1 MNLVTN
7 NKEQNELLK
16 IQASIQTKVFYA
28 KNLQTVSLHEVF
40 NEIKTSDEL
49 NKLTVQLRAIQNEE
63 EQREFKK
70 NNLPYF
76 VIATFNDAYRKN
88 INLKSSSFLV
98 YDYDH
103 LDEKLEEMKAQ
114 LKNDMKVF
122 AFFVS
127 PRGNGLKV
135 IYKLKNEIADHNIFS
150 SIYKHYAAKFNI
162 DLGAEPDKT
171 SDAARACFFS
181 YDPDLYVNAD
191 ALPLETEGFITEK
204 SIKPQKSISGING
217 TVPGNRT
224 PTAAHLIGTFIA
236 KGIDMEMALDLLLA
250 WNQQNIPPL
259 PDKKIRDTVTDM
271 YKLYQKE
278 KELLPVKFKE
288 RNNSYLKTIKKGKE
302 FDEIMITSFKIVPK
316 ELLVLETSDCLKC
329 DIISSQGNTY
339 KDVLIENVDW
349 HTKQKFLKALGHQ
362 DCVFLGSENDLQAL
376 CQFTQLNIPLRKTG
390 TKVVGLKDDIWVVEG
405 LNITADKI
413 SDELSIV
420 PFEKGSDAFY
430 HRIKYKT
437 LPATE
442 YNSMIGCFY
451 DNILKINESNK
462 ILPYLGW
469 IFAVPLKQRIQAIT
483 GSFPLLFHHGGQG
496 SGKTSQAELFARLCG
511 YTDPKP
517 NSVTMRS
524 FPMLKLLSSTNGI
537 PQWYDEFKVSDM
549 KETDVENVLR
559 FMRKSYSGEQE
570 SKGRADQT
578 IENYTI
584 TAPMV
589 VMGEWNINQPAIMER
604 VILVRSTD
612 IIKKDK
618 SMQEAFSVVKDLPL
632 EAFMPE
638 YIKYCLGQDI
648 GKILKT
654 AKGLVTDNFKDITV
668 PPRIINNMAV
678 LVSGLELFS
687 GFASLHNKTLPI
699 IDYKALLDDQLLEIT
714 GAKNGM
720 VKSAVDQLIEELS
733 IMAGKEEIKDGLDYK
748 VVKSKSGLDLLA
760 IKFKEVFR
768 TFKVYA
774 KKTDYEGDLLDEVSY
789 SKLFD
794 DCEYIHDKQYATKF
808 IDGKSYRCLCI
819 DLDKA
824 KSIGLDLDGFNNS
837 SYNGLQIVTNEIK
850 PKMFENKA

>member
-1 MNLVTN
+1 MNLGTN
-7 NKEQNELLK
+7 NKEQIELER
-16 IQASIQTKVFYA
+16 IPVSIQDNVFNA
-28 KNLQTVSLHEVF
+28 KNLRTVSLYNVF
-40 NEIKTSDEL
+40 NEIRTSDEIS
-49 NKLTVQLRAIQNEE
+49 KLTEKLRAIQDEK
-63 EQREFKK
+63 EQQEFKK

-76 VIATFNDAYRKN
+76 IIATFKDSHRKKEKL
-88 INLKSSSFLV
+88 ISSSCFV
-98 YDYDH
+98 FDYDH
-103 LDEKLEEMKAQ
+103 LDENLEVMKAK
-114 LKNDMKVF
+114 LKDDPSVF

-135 IYKLKNEIADHNIFS
+135 IYKLKNAIVDHDIFS
-150 SIYKHYAAKFNI
+150 AVYKHYAKKFNI
-162 DLGAEPDKT
+162 DLGVEPDKT
-171 SDAARACFFS
+171 SDASRACFLS
-181 YDPDLYVNAD
+181 YDPDLYVNVD
-191 ALPLETEGFITEK
+191 AIPLETDVADAEVK
-204 SIKPQKSISGING
+204 IKQRKLIPGVSGTI
-217 TVPGNRT
+217 VGNRT
-224 PTAAHLIGTFIA
+224 VTATQLVGYYIATGVEIEKAIEHLFVWNLLNNLP
-236 KGIDMEMALDLLLA
+236 MAEEELRNTA
-250 WNQQNIPPL
+250 
-259 PDKKIRDTVTDM
+259 TSM
-271 YKLYQKE
+271 YEQYQK
-278 KELLPVKFKE
+278 KTNLLPIKFKV
-288 RNNSYLKTIKKGKE
+288 RNNAYMKTIKKGEKFE
-302 FDEIMITSFKIVPK
+302 EVMTTSFKIVPK

-339 KDVLIENVDW
+339 KNVLIENVDW

-405 LNITADKI
+405 LNITPNKI

-430 HRIKYKT
+430 HRIKYQT
-437 LPATE
+437 LPDSE
-442 YNSMIGCFY
+442 YKSMISSFY
-451 DNILKINESNK
+451 DNILQINERNK
-462 ILPYLGW
+462 VLPYLGW
-469 IFAVPLKQRIQAIT
+469 IFAVPLKQRIQSIT

-511 YTDPKP
+511 YSDPKP

-604 VILVRSTD
+604 VVLIRSTD
-612 IIKKDK
+612 IIKKDN
-618 SMQEAFSVVKDLPL
+618 SMQEAFATVKELPV

-648 GKILKT
+648 KNILSNAKT
-654 AKGLVTDNFKDITV
+654 LVNDSFKDITV
-668 PPRIINNMAV
+668 APRIINNMAV
-678 LVSGLELFS
+678 MISGLELFR
-687 GFASLHNKTLPI
+687 GFANLHNQTVPV
-699 IDYKALLDDQLLEIT
+699 IDYKELLDDQLLEIT

-720 VKSAVDQLIEELS
+720 VKSAVDQLIEELA
-733 IMAGKEEIKDGLDYK
+733 IMAAKEEIKEGQDYK
-748 VVKSKSGLDLLA
+748 VVKSKAGFDLLA

-774 KKTDYEGDLLDEVSY
+774 KKTGYEGDLLDEVSY
-789 SKLFD
+789 YKLFD
-794 DCEYIHDKQYATKF
+794 NCEYVHDKQYGTKF
-808 IDGKSYRCLCI
+808 IDGKSYRCLGVDI
-819 DLDKA
+819 SKA
-824 KSIGLDLDGFNNS
+824 KSLGLDLYGFENS
-837 SYNGLQIVTNEIK
+837 GYNGLQIVTNEMK
-850 PKMFENKA
+850 PKLFGNNA